1 MSDFLEH
8 EGYIGSVTFSAEDSV
23 FHGKLEG
30 IRDLVTYEATDVD
43 TLKRSFQE
51 AVEDYLQSCREKGT
65 APNTPFKGTFNV
77 RVGTELHKRAV
88 AFAADHKKKL
98 NTVVTEALEH
108 YLEEAHN

>member
-1 MSDFLEH
+1 MSDFLEY
-8 EGYIGSVTFSAEDSV
+8 EGYFGSVAFSAEDNV
-23 FHGKLEG
+23 LHGKLEG
-30 IRDLVTYEATDVD
+30 IRDLVTFEATDVD
-43 TLKRSFQE
+43 TLRKSFQE
-51 AVEDYLQSCREKGT
+51 AVEDYLQSCKEKGT

-108 YLEEAHN
+108 YLKEAQS